1 MALEQIAAR
10 LASPDFGFKGM
21 FTEQRRRADEQDAI
35 AVNAGLLSLD
45 QNYDDL
51 SKEDRDKVTQALL
64 KKGATASQ
72 IDQVTR
78 RAEAEAVNKDFSSF
92 LGEVQQDKLTS
103 EEIQERRSS
112 LVERGL
118 SAERLEN
125 GLNVAR
131 NRRSEVRF
139 ETFVRNSGPQYSAML
154 EQGVPSGEILK
165 EIKQD
170 EDQLSFRTALK
181 KGGVDTSQF
190 QDIDLTSAQVVR
202 LLDERKGEVDS
213 KEFFEYYKGLNS
225 DPSEWSAEEREKLSE
240 LGFGAFGSQ
249 AVSTL
254 QTLEY
259 NSYNAIKQA
268 REMRERAQDRDI
280 KARTVKFRVITSDAA
295 LKALQPSGGLGGSL
309 TLLDS
314 AVARRGTTETVI
326 MDRNEKGELVIP
338 RDVKNWWN
346 NNAVKV
352 VPLDAK
358 FTMPADFKYYTEP
371 KGPETPVD
379 LTTEDLLTRT
389 PRQLFPATFNLSQ
402 PPK

>member
-1 MALEQIAAR
+1 
-10 LASPDFGFKGM
+10 
-21 FTEQRRRADEQDAI
+21 
-35 AVNAGLLSLD
+35 
-45 QNYDDL
+45 NYDDL
-51 SKEDRDKVTQALL
+51 SQADRDQVTDALL

-72 IDQVTR
+72 IDQITR
-78 RAEAEAVNKDFSSF
+78 RAEADAVNVDFSSF
-92 LGEVQQDKLTS
+92 LGEVQQDKLTP
-103 EEIQERRSS
+103 EEIQERRNS
-112 LVERGL
+112 LAERGL

-131 NRRSEVRF
+131 SRRSEVRF
-139 ETFVRNSGPQYSAML
+139 ETFVRNSGSQYSAML

-202 LLDERKGEVDS
+202 LLDEKKGEVDS
-213 KEFFEYYKGLNS
+213 KEFFEYYKGLDS
-225 DPSEWSAEEREKLSE
+225 DPSKWSAEEREKLSE

-254 QTLEY
+254 QTLEF
-259 NSYNAIKQA
+259 NAYKSIKQA
-268 REMRERAQDRDI
+268 REMSERAEDRDI
-280 KARTVKFRVITSDAA
+280 KARTVEFRVITSDAA

-314 AVARRGTTETVI
+314 AVARRGNKEKVI

-338 RDVKNWWN
+338 PD
-346 NNAVKV
+346 
-352 VPLDAK
+352 
-358 FTMPADFKYYTEP
+358 
-371 KGPETPVD
+371 
-379 LTTEDLLTRT
+379 
-389 PRQLFPATFNLSQ
+389 
-402 PPK
+402 

>member
-1 MALEQIAAR
+1 MALDQIAAR
-10 LASPDFGFKGM
+10 LASPDFGFRGM

-51 SKEDRDKVTQALL
+51 SQADRDQVTDALL

-72 IDQVTR
+72 IDQITR
-78 RAEAEAVNKDFSSF
+78 RAEADAVNVDFSSF
-92 LGEVQQDKLTS
+92 LGEVQQDKLTP
-103 EEIQERRSS
+103 EEIQERRNS
-112 LVERGL
+112 LAERGL

-131 NRRSEVRF
+131 SRRSEVRF
-139 ETFVRNSGPQYSAML
+139 ETFVRNSGSQYSAML

-202 LLDERKGEVDS
+202 LLDEKKG
-213 KEFFEYYKGLNS
+213 EFFEYYKGLDS
-225 DPSEWSAEEREKLSE
+225 DPSKWSAEEREKLSE

-254 QTLEY
+254 QTLEF
-259 NSYNAIKQA
+259 NAYKSIKQA
-268 REMRERAQDRDI
+268 REMSEKAEDRDV

-295 LKALQPSGGLGGSL
+295 LKALQPSGGLGGGSL

-314 AVARRGTTETVI
+314 AVARRGNQETVI

-338 RDVKNWWN
+338 PDVKNWWN

-352 VPLDAK
+352 VPLDGK
-358 FTMPADFKYYTEP
+358 FTMPADFKYYTQPDE
-371 KGPETPVD
+371 PETPVD
-379 LTTEDLLTRT
+379 LTTENLLTRT

-402 PPK
+402 PPQ